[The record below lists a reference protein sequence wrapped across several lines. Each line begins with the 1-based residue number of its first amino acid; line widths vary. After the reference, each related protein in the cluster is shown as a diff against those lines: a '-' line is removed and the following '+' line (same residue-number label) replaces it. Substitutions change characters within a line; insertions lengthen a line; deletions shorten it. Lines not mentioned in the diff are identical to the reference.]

1 MDVLI
6 ALLLS
11 IHQMTPLHVA
21 AEGGRVDT
29 VKSLLDNGADSTVMD
44 NNGVSNWNYATD
56 SRLTA
61 LSSLSIGTQNMVL
74 VGLYNFLLAEKHH
87 QQFIQCRC

>member
-1 MDVLI
+1 MYGCPNCFVI
-6 ALLLS
+6 LS

-29 VKSLLDNGADSTVMD
+29 VKSLLDNGADCTVMD

-74 VGLYNFLLAEKHH
+74 VGLYNFLLA
-87 QQFIQCRC
+87 